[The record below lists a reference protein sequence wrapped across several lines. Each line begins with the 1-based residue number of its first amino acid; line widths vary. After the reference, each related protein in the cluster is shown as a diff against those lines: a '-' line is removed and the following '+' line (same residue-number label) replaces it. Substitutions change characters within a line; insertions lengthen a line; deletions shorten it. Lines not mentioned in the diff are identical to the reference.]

1 MSVTKSKPVIRN
13 NRVINDLKCLVDN
26 DIKDTIH
33 DVNINDNIYS
43 EHILILKGPSET
55 PYENGFFK
63 LSIILPSDYPYKPPK
78 MKFLTK
84 MYHPNISSDGS
95 ICIDILKDQWSS
107 ALRLNTVI
115 LSLSSLLANPNP
127 NDPLVPE
134 IANEYIYYR
143 DRFNKNVIE
152 YVKKYAYY
160 D

>member
-1 MSVTKSKPVIRN
+1 
-13 NRVINDLKCLVDN
+13 
-26 DIKDTIH
+26 
-33 DVNINDNIYS
+33 
-43 EHILILKGPSET
+43 
-55 PYENGFFK
+55 
-63 LSIILPSDYPYKPPK
+63 
-78 MKFLTK
+78 MKFLTR

-134 IANEYIYYR
+134 IANEYIYHH

-152 YVKKYAYY
+152 YVKKYAYL